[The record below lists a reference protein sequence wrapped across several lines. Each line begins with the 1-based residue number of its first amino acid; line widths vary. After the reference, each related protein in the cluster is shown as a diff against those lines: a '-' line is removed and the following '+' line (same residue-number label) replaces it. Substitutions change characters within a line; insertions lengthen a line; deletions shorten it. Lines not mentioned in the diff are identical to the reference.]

1 MVFNEYD
8 EVTNSVNFRIL
19 LSESCCNKGVGT
31 EAISLFVQYGMEKL
45 ELHKISLEVFSFNLR
60 AKKVYQKVGFK
71 LEGIKREDFLYN
83 SEYIDTKIYGMLKT
97 DYLNNKSII

>member
-1 MVFNEYD
+1 MTQNEQTDRLDLAVAYKESNRKIGEVVFNEYD

-45 ELHKISLEVFSFNLR
+45 ELHKISLEVFCLNPR
-60 AKKVYQKVGFK
+60 AEKCIRK
-71 LEGIKREDFLYN
+71 LDL
-83 SEYIDTKIYGMLKT
+83 S
-97 DYLNNKSII
+97 